1 MGSSQ
6 LIDIDFFTRPA
17 TDVARDLIG
26 CALVRMHPDKSRNR
40 VLIVSTEAFEDG
52 AESGMRSGMKHAPGQ
67 LFIMSMRG
75 HKFLNVGTDRA
86 GFASC
91 VMVRGIMAGREL
103 VDGPGK
109 VSTLLG
115 VDTSFDGKMIGAE
128 IRFAH
133 SSISVSGWRTNSP
146 DRSKNSVGQFH
157 IDPVWNDWLKRTPI
171 EQALIDVTL
180 KDSFRDLCREVRK
193 KHGGQKE
200 REFRASFSTYKW
212 TQAEV
217 VLALDEFR
225 DTSSIAPFEKL
236 LVTGQ
241 SA

>member
-6 LIDIDFFTRPA
+6 LIDGGFFARSA

-26 CALVRMHPDKSRNR
+26 CALVRTHPDKSRSR
-40 VLIVSTEAFEDG
+40 VLIISTEAFEDG

-91 VMVRGIMAGREL
+91 VMIRGIMAGREL

-115 VDTSFDGKMIGAE
+115 VDTPLDGKMIGAE
-128 IRFAH
+128 ISFAH
-133 SSISVSGWRTNSP
+133 SSISVSGFRNTNNS
-146 DRSKNSVGQFH
+146 DRSKNSVGKFH
-157 IDPVWNDWLKRTPI
+157 LDPVWNDWLKRMPFDQT
-171 EQALIDVTL
+171 LIDVTL
-180 KDSFRDLCREVRK
+180 KASFKDLCREIRK
-193 KHGGQKE
+193 KHGAEKE
-200 REFRASFSTYKW
+200 RGFRTIFPTCKW

-225 DTSSIAPFEKL
+225 DTDSIAPFEKL
-236 LVTGQ
+236 LVTG
-241 SA
+241 